1 MVYDIK
7 IVGQGLFE
15 WISKECNDGD
25 LLQVI
30 KTSNSDGRAI
40 FLHNRTIN
48 QTYIMD
54 KPSGPSVS
62 DEIELSIKY
71 SDETKDLGNEI
82 WCSPKAAKLIARI
95 LTDRTELESRCT
107 AQQQRIER
115 LEAVIKAVRALD
127 HEDWCDP
134 LHNISEMCN
143 CNLSDVTLALK
154 ELNSEQA

>member
-48 QTYIMD
+48 QTYMMD
-54 KPSGPSVS
+54 HEPRSESG
-62 DEIELSIKY
+62 
-71 SDETKDLGNEI
+71 
-82 WCSPKAAKLIARI
+82 
-95 LTDRTELESRCT
+95 ELER
-107 AQQQRIER
+107 
-115 LEAVIKAVRALD
+115 EAGD
-127 HEDWCDP
+127 E
-134 LHNISEMCN
+134 
-143 CNLSDVTLALK
+143 
-154 ELNSEQA
+154 